1 MILILKKDMELS
13 TIINIFKNQ
22 YAEAAIIFILFI
34 FIGKVTA
41 VILRKYLK
49 KITEK
54 TKTKFDDI
62 LLEKAE
68 PYLTYIIIL
77 IGSKVVLLHIEIM
90 TLVLS
95 RILNSFIAAL
105 AVYFVIIVM
114 DTFIEVWGTSWAKN
128 RKSGIDAM
136 LPLIHKLSKVV
147 FIIAGLIFILNIWD
161 KDITGFVTGLG
172 VAGIVLGFALK
183 DSLGNI
189 FGGIAIILD
198 RTYKVGDRIKI
209 DSGESGIVYDVGLRS
224 TKIKTW
230 DNDILIIPNGKMAN
244 SKIQNYIQPSIKSR
258 AIIDFGVVYGSDVN
272 KVKDVIIKTLKK
284 VENVIEDPEPSVV
297 FVKMNDFSLDFKAK
311 FWVEDISQRYA
322 AKEKAT
328 CMIYDALNKAK
339 INIPFPTST
348 VYLKK

>member
-1 MILILKKDMELS
+1 MELN
-13 TIINIFKNQ
+13 TIVEIFKHQ
-22 YAEAAIIFILFI
+22 YAEAAIIFLLFVVV
-34 FIGKVTA
+34 GKTVA
-41 VILRKYLK
+41 VVLRKYLK

-68 PYLTYIIIL
+68 PSLTYMIIL
-77 IGSKVVLLHIEIM
+77 IGSKVVLSHIGIKI
-90 TLVLS
+90 LVIS
-95 RILNSFIAAL
+95 RVLNSFIAAL
-105 AVYFVIIVM
+105 AVYFIIVVM

-128 RKSGIDAM
+128 RKSGIDAI
-136 LPLIHKLSKVV
+136 LPLIHKLSKVI
-147 FIIAGLIFILNIWD
+147 FIIAGLMFILNIWD
-161 KDITGFVTGLG
+161 KDVTGFVAGLG

-183 DSLGNI
+183 DSLSNI

-198 RTYKVGDRIKI
+198 HTYKVGDRIKI

-230 DNDILIIPNGKMAN
+230 DNDIIILPNGKMAN
-244 SKIQNYIQPSIKSR
+244 SKIQNYVQPSIRSR
-258 AIIDFGVVYGSDVN
+258 AVIDFGVVYGSDIK
-272 KVKDVIIKTLKK
+272 KVKDVVMKTIKK
-284 VENVIEDPEPSVV
+284 VENVMEDPEPSVA

-311 FWVEDISQRYA
+311 FWVENVSQRYA

-339 INIPFPTST
+339 ISIPFPTRT
-348 VYLKK
+348 VYLKKS

>member
-1 MILILKKDMELS
+1 MELGQL
-13 TIINIFKNQ
+13 TEILQNQ
-22 YAEAAIIFILFI
+22 YIESAIIFLLFV

-183 DSLGNI
+183 DSLSNI

-244 SKIQNYIQPSIKSR
+244 SKIQNYIQPSIRSR
-258 AIIDFGVVYGSDVN
+258 AVIDFGVVYGSDIK
-272 KVKDVIIKTLKK
+272 KVKNVVIKTIKK
-284 VENVIEDPEPSVV
+284 VEDVIEDPEPAVV

>member
-1 MILILKKDMELS
+1 MELS
-13 TIINIFKNQ
+13 SLTGIFQNK
-22 YAEAAIIFILFI
+22 YIESAIIFLLFVV
-34 FIGKVTA
+34 IGKITA
-41 VILRKYLK
+41 IILRKYMK
-49 KITEK
+49 KITDK
-54 TKTKFDDI
+54 TATKFDDI
-62 LLEKAE
+62 LLEKTE
-68 PYLTYIIIL
+68 PSLTYIIIL
-77 IGSKVVLLHIEIM
+77 VGVNIALNHLGII
-90 TLVLS
+90 TPIIS
-95 RILNSFIAAL
+95 RIIMSFITIFII
-105 AVYFVIIVM
+105 YFIIIFV
-114 DTFIEVWGTSWAKN
+114 DTFIEFWGTSWAKN

-136 LPLIHKLSKVV
+136 LPLIHKLSKAILVIV
-147 FIIAGLIFILNIWD
+147 GLIFIMNLWD
-161 KDITGFVTGLG
+161 KDITGFVAGLG

-209 DSGESGIVYDVGLRS
+209 DSGESGIVYDIGLRS

-230 DNDILIIPNGKMAN
+230 DNDIIVVPNGKMAN
-244 SKIQNYIQPSIKSR
+244 SKIQNYVQPSIKSR
-258 AIIDFGVVYGSDVN
+258 AVIDFGVVYGSDIK
-272 KVKDVIIKTLKK
+272 KVKDTIIKTIKK

-311 FWVEDISQRYA
+311 FWVANISQRYA

-339 INIPFPTST
+339 ISIPFPTST

>member
-1 MILILKKDMELS
+1 MELGQL
-13 TIINIFKNQ
+13 TEILQNQ
-22 YAEAAIIFILFI
+22 YIESAIIFLLFV
-34 FIGKVTA
+34 FIRKVTA

-49 KITEK
+49 KITDK
-54 TKTKFDDI
+54 TATKFDDI
-62 LLEKAE
+62 LLEKTE
-68 PYLTYIIIL
+68 PSLTYVIIL
-77 IGSKVVLLHIEIM
+77 VGVNIALNNLGIMAPFFSKIIM
-90 TLVLS
+90 
-95 RILNSFIAAL
+95 SFI
-105 AVYFVIIVM
+105 VGFIIYFVIIFV
-114 DTFIEVWGTSWAKN
+114 DTFIEFWGTSWAKN

-161 KDITGFVTGLG
+161 KDVTGFVAGLG
-172 VAGIVLGFALK
+172 VEGIVLGFALK

-244 SKIQNYIQPSIKSR
+244 SKIQNYIQPSIRSR
-258 AIIDFGVVYGSDVN
+258 AVIDFGVVYGSDIK
-272 KVKDVIIKTLKK
+272 KVKNVVIKTIKK
-284 VENVIEDPEPSVV
+284 VEDVIEDPEPSVV

-339 INIPFPTST
+339 ISIPFPTRT